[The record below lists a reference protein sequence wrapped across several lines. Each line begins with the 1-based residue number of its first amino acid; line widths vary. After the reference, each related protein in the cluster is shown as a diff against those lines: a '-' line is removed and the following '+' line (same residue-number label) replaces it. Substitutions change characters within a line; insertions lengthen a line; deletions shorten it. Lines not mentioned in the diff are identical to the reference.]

1 LGFVFILNGGEN
13 VDLTGREDLID
24 FNKIVLAYVNDIRK
38 IVFSYVKNH
47 HAMED
52 ITQEVFLSAYN
63 NLDHF
68 RGDSSVKNWLIK
80 IAVNKSKDYLR
91 SWQYRRVQVTNWLA
105 KEELDK
111 NDVEL
116 KVISN
121 FRDKELANIIME
133 LPVKYREVIILYY
146 YQDLDTNEISSLLNL
161 SVNTVKTR
169 LIRGRDLLK
178 RRFDF

>member
-1 LGFVFILNGGEN
+1 
-13 VDLTGREDLID
+13 VDLTGREELMD
-24 FNKIVLAYVNDIRK
+24 FNKIVSAYVNDIRK
-38 IVFSYVKNH
+38 FVFSYVKNH

-80 IAVNKSKDYLR
+80 IAVNESKDYLR
-91 SWQYRRVQVTNWLA
+91 SWQYRRVQVTNWLT

-111 NDVEL
+111 NDVEW

-121 FRDKELANIIME
+121 HRDRELANMIME
-133 LPVKYREVIILYY
+133 IPLKYREVIILYY
-146 YQDLDTNEISSLLNL
+146 YQDLDTNEIGSLLNL

>member
-13 VDLTGREDLID
+13 VGLTGREDLID
-24 FNKIVLAYVNDIRK
+24 FNKIVSAYVNDIRK

-63 NLDHF
+63 NLEHF

-116 KVISN
+116 KVIIN

>member
-1 LGFVFILNGGEN
+1 LNGGEN

-24 FNKIVLAYVNDIRK
+24 FDKMVSAYVNDIRK

-91 SWQYRRVQVTNWLA
+91 SWQYRRVLVTNYLA

-121 FRDKELANIIME
+121 FREKELANNIME
-133 LPVKYREVIILYY
+133 LPIKYREVIILYY